1 MKISTILFYDGAK
14 DKVCRLGLSDL
25 FLELQQIIFE
35 ATILIEEKQQANG
48 AAVVR
53 EVLDAGFARRPDWV
67 KTQSGGVDWVKRIRY
82 NSTFIARLGVEIQ
95 VSSRSDLLIRD
106 IVHLRNKLQEGYIDV
121 GVIVVPSDH
130 FQFYLVDR
138 TPSLKD
144 ARRYIEDEFKE
155 AMTFPIV
162 IIAVEYDGIGP
173 ALPKKKTNRGDG
185 TKKTRRRPGRST

>member
-1 MKISTILFYDGAK
+1 M
-14 DKVCRLGLSDL
+14 
-25 FLELQQIIFE
+25 
-35 ATILIEEKQQANG
+35 
-48 AAVVR
+48 R
-53 EVLDAGFARRPDWV
+53 EVLDAQFAHRTEWV
-67 KTQSGGVDWVKRIRY
+67 KTQTGGIDWVKRIRY

-144 ARRYIEDEFKE
+144 ARRYIEEEFKE
-155 AMTFPIV
+155 AMTFPIIV
-162 IIAVEYDGIGP
+162 VAVEYDGIGDTP
-173 ALPKKKTNRGDG
+173 LPKKKTNRSNSK
-185 TKKTRRRPGRST
+185 KKTRRRPGPSPQN

>member
-1 MKISTILFYDGAK
+1 
-14 DKVCRLGLSDL
+14 VCRLGLSDL